1 MAARI
6 VLLVLVAVCAVSA
19 VAARK
24 EGPGF
29 NSGRALLQYG
39 GQRGSYNPYSSYS
52 YDPFRVVD
60 PYGYGN
66 QQQHYPQQ
74 YHPQYHP
81 YYPQTYQPQQNYT
94 RPPDPFVPLKPTYNY
109 GGGYGCPDG
118 YMVAYGSSGVEC
130 MPVPQPEPKN
140 TKYPPRDYLSIQRCP
155 VGQLYRYMANGRT
168 ACLPESYVFDGKY
181 VDAAAPAPDD

>member
-29 NSGRALLQYG
+29 NSGRTLLQYG
-39 GQRGSYNPYSSYS
+39 GQRGSYDPYASYS

-74 YHPQYHP
+74 YHP
-81 YYPQTYQPQQNYT
+81 YYPQPQQNYT
-94 RPPDPFVPLKPTYNY
+94 RPTDPFVPLKPTYNY